1 MIDKK
6 SFFRFENNSLIKIT
20 GDDRFNFIQGIISND
35 INNLKTK
42 PSIYSSILTPQGR
55 FISDFFLS
63 NYKNSFLLEINKND
77 ETDILQKLSIY
88 KLRSKINISVVKN
101 AEIFVISNDSEKS
114 FREYKKES
122 LCFNDP
128 RFENIF
134 KRLYLFNKKKNCE
147 LKKIGLNQI
156 SNENFDDLR
165 LENAI
170 PNFQIDATKEKS
182 LLMEMRFDDLN
193 GISWEKGC
201 YLGQEITARM
211 KYRNLM
217 KKKIFHIKIDFGG
230 SINNEIKFDQQVV
243 GNITNHNKEFGMAY
257 LNINFLKN
265 FKKKSLICGDS
276 NITFHTP
283 WWSGS
288 N

>member
-1 MIDKK
+1 MIRNIIYDLDGTLINSSKDIIN
-6 SFFRFENNSLIKIT
+6 SFNYAFK
-20 GDDRFNFIQGIISND
+20 

-128 RFENIF
+128 RFGNIF
-134 KRLYLFNKKKNCE
+134 KRL
-147 LKKIGLNQI
+147 
-156 SNENFDDLR
+156 
-165 LENAI
+165 
-170 PNFQIDATKEKS
+170 
-182 LLMEMRFDDLN
+182 
-193 GISWEKGC
+193 
-201 YLGQEITARM
+201 
-211 KYRNLM
+211 
-217 KKKIFHIKIDFGG
+217 
-230 SINNEIKFDQQVV
+230 
-243 GNITNHNKEFGMAY
+243 
-257 LNINFLKN
+257 
-265 FKKKSLICGDS
+265 
-276 NITFHTP
+276 
-283 WWSGS
+283 
-288 N
+288 